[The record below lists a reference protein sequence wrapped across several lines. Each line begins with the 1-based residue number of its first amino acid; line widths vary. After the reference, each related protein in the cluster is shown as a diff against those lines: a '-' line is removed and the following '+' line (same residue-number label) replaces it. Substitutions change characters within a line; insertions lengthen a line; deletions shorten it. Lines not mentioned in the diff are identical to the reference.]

1 MEGSEGGLLAS
12 EASRRAFPAELGQWL
27 PHGVRRAL
35 SVTVAGPRRTF
46 TGFPVHRSGGLD
58 FAASYRRS
66 GQGDRPAAAAGFRL
80 RIVKRSGEPG
90 VNPGLTRNGDGCG
103 ARTEAPAPSPNAHR
117 KTHT

>member
-12 EASRRAFPAELGQWL
+12 ESSRRAFPAFGQWL
-27 PHGVRRAL
+27 PRTTCGGLL

-66 GQGDRPAAAAGFRL
+66 GQRGRPAAAAGFRL

-90 VNPGLTRNGDGCG
+90 ANPGLTRNGDGRG
-103 ARTEAPAPSPNAHR
+103 ATAKALAPSPNAHR
-117 KTHT
+117 STQT